1 MAFIEVETRE
11 SVSERQGPHFGF
23 FSFSSASTVIYV
35 NLCNPTGSSKSG
47 ASIKEGFPQCVELF
61 RTAKE
66 APPRCL
72 PRERSGRGE
81 RGGRGLQ
88 QFRVR
93 QFCRGKDG
101 EGETKEKDGELLR
114 GRRDTFNFPLAVFGP
129 CRDIST

>member
-1 MAFIEVETRE
+1 M
-11 SVSERQGPHFGF
+11 
-23 FSFSSASTVIYV
+23 
-35 NLCNPTGSSKSG
+35 SG
-47 ASIKEGFPQCVELF
+47 ASIKEGFAQCVELF

-101 EGETKEKDGELLR
+101 EGETKEKDGELKLLR

-129 CRDIST
+129 CRDISTLTYLYFINVH